1 MRSLRE
7 LATARIRAW
16 SARRHGADALPVKIE
31 RRRIYI
37 LPTRFGLMLTALL
50 VAMLVAGLNYSSNL
64 GLVFA
69 FFMVSTV
76 LVAMHHCHRN
86 LLGLTVDVKA
96 EVDAFAGSD
105 AAFYFMLRNESA
117 VDRCDVEVRL
127 GTATDSPR
135 MIVQAT
141 RSVAI
146 GSYEEVMLAAPVTNR
161 GVSRWNQFEL
171 RTTYPFGWF
180 RAWTYVHAPLTAY
193 VAPSPRGN
201 RPLPPA
207 AAVAGDSARSDSRG
221 EEDFAGLRSY
231 APGIPLKHMAW
242 KTLARGGEAA
252 VRVYTD
258 PAARPEWLE
267 WSSLHG
273 LDTETR
279 LSQLCRWITASETGH
294 APYGLRMPQIDVP
307 PGRGPAHRSRCLRA
321 LACHGMPRP

>member
-1 MRSLRE
+1 LRE

-146 GSYEEVMLAAPVTNR
+146 GSGHESGREPLEPVRAANHLSLRLVPCLDIRACAADGVCCSESARQSALAAC
-161 GVSRWNQFEL
+161 G
-171 RTTYPFGWF
+171 
-180 RAWTYVHAPLTAY
+180 
-193 VAPSPRGN
+193 
-201 RPLPPA
+201 
-207 AAVAGDSARSDSRG
+207 
-221 EEDFAGLRSY
+221 
-231 APGIPLKHMAW
+231 
-242 KTLARGGEAA
+242 RGG
-252 VRVYTD
+252 R
-258 PAARPEWLE
+258 
-267 WSSLHG
+267 
-273 LDTETR
+273 
-279 LSQLCRWITASETGH
+279 
-294 APYGLRMPQIDVP
+294 
-307 PGRGPAHRSRCLRA
+307 
-321 LACHGMPRP
+321 